1 MSVKKI
7 GLALGSGGARGFCHI
22 GVLQAFE
29 EHNIPIHCI
38 AGCSHG
44 ALVGGCYA
52 AGVSVEKMKEVSAK
66 STVKAIM
73 DLNISF
79 KNNGFLKGA
88 KAMNIVK
95 KLIGDKT
102 IEECDIPFRAT
113 ACNVNTGEL
122 VVFDSGKVIDAMRAS
137 MSIPILFHAV
147 EKNKDTVYVD
157 GGVLERIPIAATKSM
172 GADIVIA
179 VDALGSPDIDFVRN
193 RGFVKMFERIYRLM
207 DWEGNKYKIKEADLV
222 ITPDQGD
229 RSILDFNDKN
239 TESIRYGYEA
249 AIEAMPRILSL
260 MGG

>member
-79 KNNGFLKGA
+79 KNNGFFKGV

-122 VVFDSGKVIDAMRAS
+122 AVFDSGKVIDAMRAS

>member
-1 MSVKKI
+1 MKKI

-66 STVKAIM
+66 STMKAIM

-88 KAMNIVK
+88 KAVNIVK
-95 KLIGDKT
+95 KLIGEKT
-102 IEECDIPFRAT
+102 IEQCDIPFRAT

-122 VVFDSGKVIDAMRAS
+122 VIFDSGKVIDAMRAS
-137 MSIPILFHAV
+137 MSIPIVFHAV

-157 GGVLERIPIAATKSM
+157 GGVLERIPISATRSM

-179 VDALGSPDIDFVRN
+179 VDALGSPKSDFVRN
-193 RGFVKMFERIYRLM
+193 RGFVKMFERIYLLM
-207 DWEGNKYKIKEADLV
+207 DWEGNKEKVKEADLFL
-222 ITPDQGD
+222 TPDQGD
-229 RSILDFNDKN
+229 RSILDFNNENLK
-239 TESIRYGYEA
+239 SVQSGYEA
-249 AIEAMPRILSL
+249 ALKAMPQILAL
-260 MGG
+260 AGI

>member
-249 AIEAMPRILSL
+249 AIEAVPRILSL

>member
-29 EHNIPIHCI
+29 ENNIPIRCR

-52 AGVSVEKMKEVSAK
+52 AGVSVEKMKEVTAK
-66 STVKAIM
+66 STMKAIM
-73 DLNISF
+73 DINISF

-88 KAMNIVK
+88 KAINIVK
-95 KLIGDKT
+95 KLIGEKT
-102 IEECDIPFRAT
+102 VEECDIPFRAT
-113 ACNVNTGEL
+113 ACNVNTGKL
-122 VVFDSGKVIDAMRAS
+122 VVFDSGKVIDVMRAS

-147 EKNKDTVYVD
+147 EKNKDIVYVD

-172 GADIVIA
+172 GADVVIA
-179 VDALGSPDIDFVRN
+179 VDALGSPESDFVRN

-207 DWEGNKYKIKEADLV
+207 DWEGNKEKIKEADLI
-222 ITPDQGD
+222 ITPNQGD
-229 RSILDFNDKN
+229 RSILDFNGENLK
-239 TESIRYGYEA
+239 SVQYGYEA
-249 AIEAMPRILSL
+249 AIAAMPRILEL
-260 MGG
+260 LGD